1 MNGKKIALLTTLIAT
16 LVLVIFVIGF
26 ARFVLD
32 IDTSMIGITTI
43 SKGEKQPSD
52 ADSPKDG
59 ENQPE
64 DETGNQTAQK
74 PSDEKTEADNKE
86 DEKEKEKNKDSEKDK
101 DEKEQETEIFKAAS
115 KIKTAAITVEQETD
129 GKLTVEDEEKLTKLL
144 EELEA
149 LKLTEVQQSV
159 GMQDAKWKASLNLS
173 MADATAVSVKLYES
187 TLSGS
192 QAILST
198 GSKTYES
205 TEKLDSI
212 KKLLTDWLEEERK
225 ANAPDI
231 AAAEFEQA
239 NRLLTINPFSMEVQD
254 ASASKA
260 SIQAAMGELQVLET
274 LNGNINPGVEY
285 VGTNMIDLV
294 DDDGTL
300 VTLEFYETGILVYRS
315 NGNEFYVCEKESLK
329 KFYQTIEQ
337 VGAKYSSIPAELAL
351 MNEDA
356 FNSAAASSTTGT
368 SRKEVGLVR
377 EHAENL
383 FGFLQQLHVKK
394 GSMREESKMFS
405 RPEYHADLE
414 FRDGTVIGIDI
425 SKGSLLI
432 DSNGTIYHYTLIGD
446 SNLELVRAEFER
458 VTSRN

>member
-26 ARFVLD
+26 ARFVLN
-32 IDTSMIGITTI
+32 IDTGMIGATII
-43 SKGEKQPSD
+43 SKEEKQPSD

-64 DETGNQTAQK
+64 DETGNQSAQK

-86 DEKEKEKNKDSEKDK
+86 DEKEKDKDNEKDK

-115 KIKTAAITVEQETD
+115 KIKTAAITVEQEKD

-225 ANAPDI
+225 ANAPEI

-239 NRLLTINPFSMEVQD
+239 NHLLTINPFSMEVQD

-274 LNGNINPGVEY
+274 LSGNINPGVEY
-285 VGTNMIDLV
+285 TGTNMIDLV

-329 KFYQTIEQ
+329 KFYQTVEQ

-351 MNEDA
+351 MNRDA
-356 FNSAAASSTTGT
+356 FNSAAVSSTTGT

-394 GSMREESKMFS
+394 GSMREETKMFS

-432 DSNGTIYHYTLIGD
+432 DSNGTISRYTLIGD

-458 VTSRN
+458 VTSRT